1 MCAVH
6 GVLCAPYTAYGVFF
20 IFILQNQAKVRL
32 LDVVQLDALQARDIV
47 KVIVDYYE
55 LHELPLES
63 LVMLTSDGAS
73 VMTGRSGGVVAL
85 LRVMRLFLFGVF

>member
-1 MCAVH
+1 M
-6 GVLCAPYTAYGVFF
+6 
-20 IFILQNQAKVRL
+20 

-85 LRVMRLFLFGVF
+85 LRVMRLFLFGFF